1 MIVYSDED
9 MKRIVDENI
18 RLRGELASHER
29 LAARGAYYT
38 TEELQHSR
46 DHWVV
51 SEIANYESGDGRPI
65 TARALSVFAQKEKKA
80 LVMSL
85 LKDGTITSVQA
96 ADIIKGLE

>member
-1 MIVYSDED
+1 MTIYSDED
-9 MKRIVDENI
+9 MKRVCSENS
-18 RLRGELASHER
+18 RLRNELASLER

-51 SEIANYESGDGRPI
+51 SEIANYESGNGRPI

-85 LKDGTITSVQA
+85 LKDGTLTSVQSR
-96 ADIIKGLE
+96 